1 VSVRTQVLLWAAQRI
16 TAGVLAL
23 CVVVH
28 LATMIYAVRHGLSAS
43 AILDRTHGSYAW
55 FAFYATF
62 VAAVAI
68 HAPIGLRTI
77 LAETF
82 AWRGVLVDALVLAL
96 GAALALW
103 GWRAVLA
110 VFTA

>member
-1 VSVRTQVLLWAAQRI
+1 MNARAQVLLWVAQRVS
-16 TAGVLAL
+16 AAVLAL

-28 LATMIYAVRHGLSAS
+28 LVTMIYAVRHGLSAS
-43 AILDRTHGSYAW
+43 EILSRTHGSYAW

-68 HAPIGLRTI
+68 HAPIGVRTI

-82 AWRGVLVDALVLAL
+82 AWRGALVDALVLAL
-96 GAALALW
+96 GVVLALW